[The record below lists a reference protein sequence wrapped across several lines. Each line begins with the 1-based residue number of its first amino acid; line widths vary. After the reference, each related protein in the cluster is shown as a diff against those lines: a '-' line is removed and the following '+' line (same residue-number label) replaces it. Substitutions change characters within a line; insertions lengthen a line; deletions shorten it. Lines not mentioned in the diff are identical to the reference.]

1 MRILKLLVMLL
12 LATSA
17 LALPGTGGDTG
28 ADKSWL
34 SVETCRAALAR
45 GTNRSHTSL
54 PAVFGLLSW
63 NIRKGLDSGWQ
74 ADLQRL
80 SSSVQLLFLQEARPG
95 PRLQR
100 VLKAY
105 PHQQFVPG
113 FSLAGKPTGVL
124 TASSVQSAMHCG
136 LHSREPWLGTPKAT
150 SVTLYAVGTQR
161 APLLAINLHGINLSI
176 GTQVFREQIQALDPL
191 LAAHTGAVVLGGD
204 INAWSEQRL
213 ATVDALATRHGLQR
227 VGFQPDLRSRI
238 VGLAMDYIY
247 LRGLDIVIAEAL
259 PVTSS
264 DHNPLLLKLALP
276 AAD

>member
-1 MRILKLLVMLL
+1 MRIVTSLVMLL

-17 LALPGTGGDTG
+17 LALPDTGADTG
-28 ADKSWL
+28 ADKSWH
-34 SVETCRAALAR
+34 SVDTCRAAITR
-45 GTNRSHTSL
+45 GTKRSQASL

-74 ADLQRL
+74 ADLQGL
-80 SSSVQLLFLQEARPG
+80 SESANLIFLQEARPG

-100 VLKAY
+100 ILKAH

-113 FSLAGKPTGVL
+113 FSLAGKPTGVM
-124 TASSVQSAMHCG
+124 TASTERSAMYCS
-136 LHSREPWLGTPKAT
+136 LLNREPWLGTPKGT
-150 SVTLYAVGTQR
+150 SVTLYAVGKQR
-161 APLLAINLHGINLSI
+161 AALLAINLHGINLSI
-176 GTQVFREQIQALDPL
+176 GTRVFRKQIQALDPL
-191 LAAHTGAVVLGGD
+191 LAAHTGPVVVGGD
-204 INAWSEQRL
+204 INAWSRHRL
-213 ATVDALATRHGLQR
+213 AAMDALATRHGLQR